1 VLAHAIVREGAK
13 AVAAGMNPMDLKRGV
28 DLAVEAVVAD
38 LQKNSKNVTSNEEI
52 AQVGTIS
59 ANGDADIVA
68 AKPLGHWWLIGLAA
82 CWVISLFVYSFSVY
96 STIYPEPDEDERRW
110 IDRRYAGA
118 SIACGFLT
126 TVMVIGIRI
135 HYGVLQ

>member
-1 VLAHAIVREGAK
+1 MTIEEVLQWLVINTVFPLLPIVLFYLGVWIKKGAIAWVPPIR
-13 AVAAGMNPMDLKRGV
+13 AGQICFYATTIAIIALK
-28 DLAVEAVVAD
+28 
-38 LQKNSKNVTSNEEI
+38 
-52 AQVGTIS
+52 
-59 ANGDADIVA
+59 DIVA
-68 AKPLGHWWLIGLAA
+68 AKPLGLWWLIGLAA

-96 STIYPEPDEDERRW
+96 STIYPEPNEDERRW
-110 IDRRYAGA
+110 IDGRYAGA